1 MHNKNS
7 DQAETSPDIE
17 YKTPYRAIL
26 EPRDMAKWQRSSAYN
41 EIVSFIEQ
49 LSQSVKGKRISS
61 QYKVSTNAQGIS
73 QLLEEAKQWIDEFPP
88 DASSASRFGNNS
100 FRRWHEK
107 LSKQIPELLRKLLP
121 LQFHDAICELAP
133 YLVEAFGNAS
143 RIDYGSGHE
152 LSFLVW
158 LLCLCKIGFLEP
170 SDSTAMVLVVFK
182 KYIDLC
188 RQLQRTYKLEPAGSH
203 GVWGLDDYQF
213 LPFYF
218 GSAQFIG
225 SEITPAESIS
235 PRLISSQGDEYLYL
249 QGIRFI
255 MEMKSGPFFEHSRQL
270 YDISGVTKW
279 EKVNQGLGKMYKAE
293 VLGKF
298 PVVQHLLF
306 GSLASISSSPAYKS

>member
-1 MHNKNS
+1 
-7 DQAETSPDIE
+7 
-17 YKTPYRAIL
+17 
-26 EPRDMAKWQRSSAYN
+26 MAKWKCSLAYS

-49 LSQSVKGKRISS
+49 LSQSVEGKTVSS
-61 QYKVSTNAQGIS
+61 QYEVSTNAQNIC
-73 QLLEEAKQWIDEFPP
+73 QLLEETERWIDQFPP
-88 DASSASRFGNNS
+88 DTSSTSRFGNKS
-100 FRRWHEK
+100 FRKWHDK
-107 LSKQIPELLRKLLP
+107 LTKQAPELLRRLLP
-121 LQFHDAICELAP
+121 PRLCDATPELAP
-133 YLVEAFGNAS
+133 YLSEGFGNAT

-158 LLCLCKIGFLEP
+158 LLCLCKVGYLEP
-170 SDSTAMVLVVFK
+170 SDSTAIVLVVFK
-182 KYIDLC
+182 KYLDVC
-188 RQLQRTYKLEPAGSH
+188 RQLQRMYKLEPAGSH

-225 SEITPAESIS
+225 SEIAPAESIS
-235 PRLISSQGDEYLYL
+235 PRLICEQGDEYLYL

-270 YDISGVTKW
+270 YDISGVPKW

-306 GSLASISSSPAYKS
+306 GSLASISSSAAYRS